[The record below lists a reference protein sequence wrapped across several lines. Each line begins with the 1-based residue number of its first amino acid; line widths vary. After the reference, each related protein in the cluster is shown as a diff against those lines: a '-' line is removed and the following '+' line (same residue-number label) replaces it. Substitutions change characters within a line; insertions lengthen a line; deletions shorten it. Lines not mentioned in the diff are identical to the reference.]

1 MTQKEITQQISFA
14 SQAVAKWPAWKR
26 NILSHSSKPTN
37 SVARP
42 PVSNE
47 ASPVRQGAEFNGK

>member
-1 MTQKEITQQISFA
+1 MITEEITQQIRLA
-14 SQAVAKWPAWKR
+14 TKAIAKWPAWKR

-37 SVARP
+37 SVARR

-47 ASPVRQGAEFNGK
+47 LRRPIK